1 MIYLDNAATTRVRPE
16 VRAAMEPFLD
26 RDYGNP
32 SSLHAA
38 GRRARRALEDA
49 RETVAGS
56 LGADP
61 KEIVFTSGATE
72 SNTLA
77 LRGAAEALRGRGDHI
92 ITSAI
97 EHPSV
102 LETLARLEKEGWRI
116 TRVPVDAEGLV
127 DPATVAKAVTPRTVL
142 VSVMSVN
149 NETGAHQPVDV
160 LRKAAPGA
168 VLHTDAAQAIGKV
181 PVHVHQVDLL
191 TFSAHKIHGLKGVG
205 GLWVRKGTP
214 LAPQLYGGGQEFEKR
229 AGTENVAGIVGL
241 AAAMKS
247 AIATQAAEA
256 ERLEGLRSRL
266 KDGLEKLG
274 GAHFFGPDGRRS
286 SHILNVAF
294 EGVDGEAAILSL
306 DAAGVCV
313 SSGSACASLS
323 RQVSHVLKAM
333 GASHDLA
340 RGSLR
345 FSLSSLTT
353 DADIDGALRAVPAVI
368 ERLRKISTVER

>member
-1 MIYLDNAATTRVRPE
+1 MIYLDNAATTRVKPE
-16 VRAAMEPFLD
+16 VRAAMDPFLD
-26 RDYGNP
+26 RDYGNA

-49 RETVAGS
+49 RETVAAC

-72 SNTLA
+72 SNALA
-77 LRGAAEALRGRGDHI
+77 ILGAAEALRGRGDHVV
-92 ITSAI
+92 TSEI

-102 LETLARLEKEGWRI
+102 LEAVARLEQQGWRV

-127 DPATVAKAVTPRTVL
+127 DPASVAKAITPRTVL

-149 NETGAHQPVDV
+149 NETGACQPVDAIRSIA
-160 LRKAAPGA
+160 LGA
-168 VLHTDAAQAIGKV
+168 LLHTDAAQAIGKI
-181 PVHVHQVDLL
+181 PVYVHKVDLL
-191 TFSAHKIHGLKGVG
+191 TFSAHKIHGPKGSG

-214 LAPQLYGGGQEFEKR
+214 LAPQSYGGGQEFEKR
-229 AGTENVAGIVGL
+229 AGTENVVGIVGL
-241 AAAMKS
+241 AAAMKE
-247 AIATQAAEA
+247 AATSQATEA
-256 ERLEGLRSRL
+256 GRLETLRARL
-266 KDGLEKLG
+266 KDGLVKLG
-274 GAHFFGPDGRRS
+274 GAHVFGPFGRRT
-286 SHILNVAF
+286 SHILNIAF

-306 DAAGVCV
+306 DAAGVCI

-323 RQVSHVLKAM
+323 RKPSHVLKAM
-333 GASHDLA
+333 GVSEEIA

-353 DADIDGALRAVPAVI
+353 DADIDGALQAVPAVI
-368 ERLRKISTVER
+368 ERLRKISAVER